1 MINNFD
7 NSEFSLINDSNLITG
22 KLEMLTEKIKEIK
35 EEYYKEKESNIIL
48 NQQYKKLE
56 EQEIEYQN
64 QLPKK
69 KKKEENQL
77 NDSNNNKEKFNLY
90 NDDTEIIYNSLK
102 EISKKITN
110 ILSRTDYLPPQKKIV
125 YDDINI
131 PYQCINIIFV
141 ELDSTPEIKYR

>member
-56 EQEIEYQN
+56 EQEIEYKKQI
-64 QLPKK
+64 PKK
-69 KKKEENQL
+69 KKKEKNIL
-77 NDSNNNKEKFNLY
+77 NESNLNNTEKFDEY
-90 NDDTEIIYNSLK
+90 NDKKIIYNSLK

-110 ILSRTDYLPPQKKIV
+110 ILSRADYFPPQKK
-125 YDDINI
+125 N
-131 PYQCINIIFV
+131 
-141 ELDSTPEIKYR
+141 

>member
-56 EQEIEYQN
+56 E
-64 QLPKK
+64 KK
-69 KKKEENQL
+69 
-77 NDSNNNKEKFNLY
+77 
-90 NDDTEIIYNSLK
+90 
-102 EISKKITN
+102 
-110 ILSRTDYLPPQKKIV
+110 
-125 YDDINI
+125 
-131 PYQCINIIFV
+131 
-141 ELDSTPEIKYR
+141 